1 MPVDFSVRPVYYG
14 HMPKSAPVLPKI
26 AFEQN
31 AKLYKVLAN
40 EKRLEILNN
49 IKHREL
55 SVEQLLKIT
64 CLPKANLSQHLAL
77 LRHSRLVRARK
88 QGLNV
93 YYTIVDPEIIEP
105 CVILHKL
112 WRNKKIS

>member
-1 MPVDFSVRPVYYG
+1 MAIYNN
-14 HMPKSAPVLPKI
+14 HMSAVLPKI

-31 AKLYKVLAN
+31 AKLYKILAN

-55 SVEQLLKIT
+55 SVEELLRIT
-64 CLPKANLSQHLAL
+64 RLPKANLSQHLAL
-77 LRHSRLVRARK
+77 LRHNRLVRARK

-93 YYTIVDPEIIEP
+93 FYTIINPAIIEP
-105 CVILHKL
+105 CVILHHL
-112 WRNKKIS
+112 WKKKKIS

>member
-1 MPVDFSVRPVYYG
+1 M
-14 HMPKSAPVLPKI
+14 KAVLPKQ
-26 AFEQN
+26 AFERN
-31 AKLYKVLAN
+31 AKVYKVLAN

-64 CLPKANLSQHLAL
+64 RLPKANLSQHLAL
-77 LRHSRLVRARK
+77 LRHSRLVTTRK

-93 YYTIVDPEIIEP
+93 FYTIIDPDIIEP
-105 CVILHKL
+105 CAILHSL
-112 WRNKKIS
+112 WKQKRIS

>member
-1 MPVDFSVRPVYYG
+1 MKAVL
-14 HMPKSAPVLPKI
+14 PKSAFERNANIYKI
-26 AFEQN
+26 
-31 AKLYKVLAN
+31 LAN

-64 CLPKANLSQHLAL
+64 RLPKANLSQHLAL
-77 LRHSRLVRARK
+77 LRHSRLVHTRK

-93 YYTIVDPEIIEP
+93 FYTIIDPNIIEP
-105 CVILHKL
+105 CAILHHLWQQKKL
-112 WRNKKIS
+112 A

>member
-1 MPVDFSVRPVYYG
+1 MAVYNHPMP
-14 HMPKSAPVLPKI
+14 AILPKI

-31 AKLYKVLAN
+31 AKLYKILAN

-55 SVEQLLKIT
+55 SVEELLRIT
-64 CLPKANLSQHLAL
+64 RLPKANLSQHLAL

-93 YYTIVDPEIIEP
+93 FYTIVNPDIIEP

-112 WRNKKIS
+112 WKNKKIN

>member
-1 MPVDFSVRPVYYG
+1 M
-14 HMPKSAPVLPKI
+14 KKVLPKE
-26 AFEQN
+26 AFHRN
-31 AKLYKVLAN
+31 AKVYKVLAN

-64 CLPKANLSQHLAL
+64 RLPKANLSQHLAL
-77 LRHSRLVRARK
+77 LRHNRLVTTRR

-93 YYTIVDPEIIEP
+93 YYTIIDPEIIEP
-105 CVILHKL
+105 CAILHNL
-112 WRNKKIS
+112 WKQKRIS